1 MVKIADLNNEL
12 FNSQFEK
19 KLEIKSIPKSFLKID
34 CSCMLFATKGTNLKP
49 TYFEFKENPI
59 FISNNILS
67 LKISD
72 KLLPD
77 FLKFQLCSPKAKK
90 QLAFIKSGNV
100 IPFFKE
106 KDILNKI
113 KINVPYDIEEQKT
126 IIFSA
131 FNRHL
136 DIIRSKF
143 SSSEIENK
151 KIYSEVFDDID
162 HRIGGYLL
170 AINLASKH
178 IKKYTSELDNFEGFI
193 KPKLEKINN
202 NISNIDK
209 LIQSYTTKIYYNKI
223 ISCHDVIK
231 FLEKEFNGLELSYL
245 IIESNFDRFTK
256 EYKENGIN
264 VSIEPLKQLIHEI
277 IKNAQN
283 HGGDFSNK
291 LIIIN
296 LSLSEN
302 NFIMSIK
309 NNGLPMDSEMDK
321 DLFIQ
326 KGSTTN
332 KLTGGGNGGPVI
344 NKLVKDFETCSWE
357 LINDSQLDYPV
368 EFIFKFELEQLE

>member
-1 MVKIADLNNEL
+1 MLLIMSSLWIYFYLIVFLIIWCL
-12 FNSQFEK
+12 F
-19 KLEIKSIPKSFLKID
+19 
-34 CSCMLFATKGTNLKP
+34 
-49 TYFEFKENPI
+49 
-59 FISNNILS
+59 
-67 LKISD
+67 
-72 KLLPD
+72 
-77 FLKFQLCSPKAKK
+77 
-90 QLAFIKSGNV
+90 
-100 IPFFKE
+100 
-106 KDILNKI
+106 
-113 KINVPYDIEEQKT
+113 
-126 IIFSA
+126 
-131 FNRHL
+131 R
-136 DIIRSKF
+136 
-143 SSSEIENK
+143 
-151 KIYSEVFDDID
+151 
-162 HRIGGYLL
+162 
-170 AINLASKH
+170 
-178 IKKYTSELDNFEGFI
+178 
-193 KPKLEKINN
+193 
-202 NISNIDK
+202 
-209 LIQSYTTKIYYNKI
+209 
-223 ISCHDVIK
+223 
-231 FLEKEFNGLELSYL
+231 LSYL
-245 IIESNFDRFTK
+245 IIESNFYRFTK